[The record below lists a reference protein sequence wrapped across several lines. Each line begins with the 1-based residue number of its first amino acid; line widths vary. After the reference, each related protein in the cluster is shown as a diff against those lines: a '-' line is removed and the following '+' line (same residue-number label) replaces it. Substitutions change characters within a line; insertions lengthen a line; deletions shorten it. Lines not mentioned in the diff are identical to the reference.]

1 MSPHLFVECRSSLS
15 CRLCRQIRNL
25 MPSSR
30 SACLFA
36 IVATLTLTI
45 ARANDSCAAI
55 LISEIMYNPQGT
67 DLDTSVTPN
76 ISREW
81 VEIYNSGAESV
92 DLTGWRFGD
101 SQDNQWASPFPT
113 GTTLGAGKAL
123 VVTGDAATFDLNW
136 GAGVNRIQVNAFPL
150 LANTVGTNEGAAL
163 RNNSGVLQD
172 VVKFQEAGWP
182 TANGSDGN
190 SISLL
195 PSALSPA
202 ANDLASNWKPS
213 SAGVYGARFAS
224 AGGQGEN
231 HGSPG
236 FVPTVTQ
243 APFAPSPNAAWSM
256 VVMPDTQ
263 NYSKSS
269 RDLPIFS
276 QLTNWMK
283 DNKEEYKIQVVVQ
296 EGDIVNQNSQVT
308 PTSGDQ
314 TADQQWANAKAAMSI
329 LDGELP
335 YIMAAG
341 NHDLGTTSAQNR
353 NTQFNTYFKAEDNPL
368 VDPAQGGILKGYQVP
383 GELQNAYFELHAPD
397 GRDLLIFSLEFWP
410 RQATIAWA
418 NEIAALPQYADHT
431 AVLLTHSYLNPNNT
445 RADDTPEGYP
455 VGTDGND
462 GEEMWNEL
470 VKLNPNFKMTLN
482 GHVGGDG
489 VGYLKST
496 GVEGNVVHQMVF
508 NSQFETNGGNG
519 WIRILEFLD
528 DGTTVHV
535 RTYSPFLDLYRTD
548 PANDFMITLSPFP
561 VPTADFNSDGVINP
575 RDLAIW
581 RQNFGATAGVG
592 LPQGDANSDGSV
604 DGADFLV
611 WQRQLGGSA
620 AALANQTAVPEPSA
634 LLLAVGGS
642 LMTLCRR
649 RASPPC

>member
-1 MSPHLFVECRSSLS
+1 MIRLMFVVWAGMLTWGVPMS
-15 CRLCRQIRNL
+15 QG
-25 MPSSR
+25 
-30 SACLFA
+30 A
-36 IVATLTLTI
+36 II
-45 ARANDSCAAI
+45 
-55 LISEIMYNPQGT
+55 ISEIMFNPQGT
-67 DLDTSVTPN
+67 DSDAAAVPPYN
-76 ISREW
+76 REW
-81 VEIYNSGAESV
+81 VELYNTGTSTV
-92 DLTGWRFGD
+92 DLSGWQFGD
-101 SQDNQWASPFPT
+101 IQDNDWATPFPT

-123 VVTGDAATFDLNW
+123 VVTGDAASFNANW
-136 GAGVNRIQVNAFPL
+136 GSSPARVQVGAFPT
-150 LANTVGTNEGAAL
+150 LANTVGTNEGAAI
-163 RNNSGVLQD
+163 RNSAGAVQD
-172 VVKFQEAGWP
+172 VVRFQESNWP

-190 SISLL
+190 SIFLL
-195 PSALSPA
+195 PSALNNA
-202 ANDLASNWKPS
+202 ANDLGSNWKPS
-213 SAGVYGARFAS
+213 SQGVYGARFAN

-236 FVPTVTQ
+236 FVATVTQ
-243 APFAPSPNAAWSM
+243 EPFAPSSNAAWSM

-269 RDLPIFS
+269 VNLPIFS

-314 TADQQWANAKAAMSI
+314 TADQQWANAKAAMSV
-329 LDGELP
+329 LNGQLP

-353 NTQFNTYFKAEDNPL
+353 NTQFNEYFKASDNPL
-368 VDPAQGGILKGYQVP
+368 VDPAQGGILAGYQVP
-383 GELQNAYFELHAPD
+383 GELHNAYFEVHAPD

-418 NEIAALPQYADHT
+418 NQIAALPQYADHT

-470 VKLNPNFKMTLN
+470 IKLNPNFKMTLN

-519 WIRILEFLD
+519 WIRVLEFLD

-548 PANDFMITLSPFP
+548 AANDFTITLSPLP
-561 VPTADFNSDGVINP
+561 EVTADFNFDDVINA

-581 RQNFGATAGVG
+581 KQNFGETTGVG
-592 LPQGDANSDGSV
+592 LQHGDADGDGSV

-620 AALANQTAVPEPSA
+620 PALANQTAVPEPSA
-634 LLLAVGGS
+634 LLLAVSAS

-649 RASPPC
+649 RASRLR

>member
-1 MSPHLFVECRSSLS
+1 MIRH
-15 CRLCRQIRNL
+15 LCRIIAA
-25 MPSSR
+25 
-30 SACLFA
+30 SALA
-36 IVATLTLTI
+36 ATLPP
-45 ARANDSCAAI
+45 AYAAI
-55 LISEIMYNPQGT
+55 IISEIMYNPQGT
-67 DLDTSVTPN
+67 DYHPAAATPYN
-76 ISREW
+76 REW
-81 VEIYNSGAESV
+81 VELYNTGASSV
-92 DLTGWRFGD
+92 DLSGWQFGD
-101 SQDNQWASPFPT
+101 IQDNNWASPFPA
-113 GTTLGAGKAL
+113 GTTLGAGKAI
-123 VVTGDAATFDLNW
+123 VVTGDSTSFSANW
-136 GAGVNRIQVNAFPL
+136 GGGVSRIQVNSFPA
-150 LANTVGTNEGAAL
+150 LANTAGTNEGTAI
-163 RNNSGVLQD
+163 RNNLGVLQD
-172 VVKFQEAGWP
+172 VVRFQETGWP

-190 SISLL
+190 SIYLL
-195 PSALSPA
+195 PGALDA
-202 ANDLASNWKPS
+202 RANDLRLNWKPS
-213 SAGVYGARFAS
+213 SAGVYGAKWTS

-236 FVPTVTQ
+236 FVATVAQ
-243 APFAPSPNAAWSM
+243 APFAPSPDAAWSM
-256 VVMPDTQ
+256 IVMPDTQ
-263 NYSKSS
+263 NYAKET

-276 QLTNWMK
+276 QLTNWIK
-283 DNKEEYKIQVVVQ
+283 ENKEEYKIQVVLQ

-329 LDGELP
+329 LNGELP

-353 NTQFNTYFKAEDNPL
+353 NTQFNTYFKASDNPL
-368 VDPAQGGILKGYQVP
+368 VDPAQGGILAGYQVP

-418 NEIAALPQYADHT
+418 NEIAALPKYADYT

-445 RADDTPEGYP
+445 RANDTPDGYP

-470 VKLNPNFKMTLN
+470 IKLNPNFEMTLN

-496 GVEGNVVHQMVF
+496 GNQGNVVHQMVF

-519 WIRILEFLD
+519 WIRILEFKD
-528 DGTTVHV
+528 DGKSVRV

-548 PANDFMITLSPFP
+548 AANDFTIALSPLP
-561 VPTADFNSDGVINP
+561 ELTADFNVDGFINA
-575 RDLAIW
+575 RDLALW
-581 RQNFGATAGVG
+581 RQNFGKATGAS
-592 LPQGDANSDGSV
+592 LSEGDATGDGSV

-611 WQRQLGGSA
+611 WQRQLGSA
-620 AALANQTAVPEPSA
+620 ASAAANQTAVPEPSA

-642 LMTLCRR
+642 LMTLCDR
-649 RASPPC
+649 RAARRC